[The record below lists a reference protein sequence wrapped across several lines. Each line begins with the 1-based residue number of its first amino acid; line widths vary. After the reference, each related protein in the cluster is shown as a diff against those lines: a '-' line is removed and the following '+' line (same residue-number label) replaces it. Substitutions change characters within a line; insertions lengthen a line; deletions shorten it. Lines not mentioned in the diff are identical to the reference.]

1 MRIMAKQY
9 TYQDDFEMLF
19 FRHEYLTKLK
29 NPNPQWIEDFKGV
42 IKVTSSMM
50 YNKYSTNFIRVGV
63 DEDDI
68 NSLAQMFT
76 LYYMELYS
84 VRKNKESLD
93 KFIEKYQRREGRTP
107 TEVEITASE
116 KNHLIS
122 FLRQKIKHADT
133 VCGRKARSIICS
145 RGVRMV
151 LAITADTKPA
161 ADDEILA
168 DYKKFGYRKVTQ
180 KELKEIKETAT
191 TKDLVDKDGF
201 AIVEITR
208 HADNM
213 SKADYDS
220 IMHSNVNIYSSSPEE
235 NLAESYNNQELSMYR
250 EKFAEMTLKERKRI
264 LNKFIKANRGNKK
277 MKVEMRAAKELLELA
292 KNVV

>member
-1 MRIMAKQY
+1 MAKQY

-84 VRKNKESLD
+84 VRKNQESLD
-93 KFIEKYQRREGRTP
+93 KFTDKYKTREGRMP
-107 TEVEITASE
+107 TEAEITASE

-133 VCGRKARSIICS
+133 VCSRKARNIICS
-145 RGVRMV
+145 RGVKLV
-151 LAITADTKPA
+151 LARTANTTKA
-161 ADDEILA
+161 ADDEIIA
-168 DYKKFGYRKVTQ
+168 DHKKFGYRKVTQ

-201 AIVEITR
+201 PIIEIVK

-213 SKADYDS
+213 NKNDYDS
-220 IMHSNVNIYSSSPEE
+220 IMCDNINIYSSSPEE
-235 NLAESYNNQELSMYR
+235 NLAESHSNQELSMYR
-250 EKFAEMTLKERKRI
+250 EKFQEMTLKERKRI
-264 LNKFIKANRGNKK
+264 LNRFIKANRGNKK
-277 MKVEMRAAKELLELA
+277 MKVEVKAAKDLLELA
-292 KNVV
+292 KIVV